1 MLNVVLHQEGLLSLM
16 AFSQSVMDTINE
28 ITETKGRPTAR
39 SNSKTNTQSSKIK
52 WEKFQV
58 QVVKF

>member
-1 MLNVVLHQEGLLSLM
+1 MLNIVLHQEGLLSLM

-39 SNSKTNTQSSKIK
+39 SNFKTNTQNSN
-52 WEKFQV
+52 
-58 QVVKF
+58 

>member
-1 MLNVVLHQEGLLSLM
+1 MLNIVLHQEGLLSLM

-39 SNSKTNTQSSKIK
+39 SNSKTNTQNSD
-52 WEKFQV
+52 
-58 QVVKF
+58 